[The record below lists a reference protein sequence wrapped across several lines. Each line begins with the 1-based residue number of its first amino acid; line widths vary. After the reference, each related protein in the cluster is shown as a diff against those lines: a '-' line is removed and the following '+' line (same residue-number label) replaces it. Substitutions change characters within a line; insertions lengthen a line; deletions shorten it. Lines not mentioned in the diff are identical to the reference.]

1 MPAYIFS
8 THVTMFDDRVVSSE
22 GEDMAVIFICAGCAL
37 AGFLFGLLASRIMQR
52 RRFAGVLRLDRSDP
66 DEAPY
71 LFLLVE
77 PNGGMDRIMRGGE
90 VVFKAETGNF
100 VTRN

>member
-1 MPAYIFS
+1 
-8 THVTMFDDRVVSSE
+8 
-22 GEDMAVIFICAGCAL
+22 MAVIFIRVGCVL
-37 AGFLFGLLASRIMQR
+37 VGFMLGLVASRLLQR
-52 RRFAGVLRLDRSDP
+52 RRYAGVLRLDRSDP

-90 VVFKAETGNF
+90 VIFKAETKNF
-100 VTRN
+100 VARN